1 MNKRIL
7 SVIAICVFVIGG
19 LFILATVAPSALA
32 PEEAEVVIFEA
43 RAETETT
50 EPIVEKTMV
59 HDVELVEVCGESE
72 YEENPHTWFLP
83 QGEYTVR
90 TIRGEQKTLIIE
102 DGCWYYRQ

>member
-1 MNKRIL
+1 MNNRIL
-7 SVIAICVFVIGG
+7 SVIAICLFVIVG
-19 LFILATVAPSALA
+19 LFLLAAVAPSALA
-32 PEEAEVVIFEA
+32 PEEAEVVAMEVLA
-43 RAETETT
+43 ATETT
-50 EPIVEKTMV
+50 ETNVENTIV

-72 YEENPHTWFLP
+72 YEENPHTWYLP